1 MKRWFSQSTLWKLLI
16 KMSKIN
22 KLIIAA
28 AGAGK
33 TTYLITEALK
43 QDKEVLITT
52 YTEANESEIKKKFIE
67 INGSIP
73 KNITIQTWFSMLL
86 QHGIK
91 PYQDY
96 LTDKKIN
103 GMILVNQQSSP
114 YVPEANVDKHYFSP
128 EYKIYSDKLSKF
140 VFKCNEK
147 SDGAVFDRFSRIYDY
162 IFIDEVQ
169 DLAGYDL
176 ELIKLFFQTDSNI
189 VLVGDPRQTTYNTHW
204 EKKNKQYQDGK
215 IKEFILNEC
224 KKLGVEID
232 ETSLNC
238 SYRNNELICKFSSQ
252 LFPDYPTPKSNQN
265 DDVEHKG
272 IFFIKQSDID
282 NYLAKY
288 QPLQLRT
295 DRRKQVN
302 DDYTVMN
309 FGESKGLG
317 FDRVLIYPTKPILDF
332 ILKNKN
338 LNGTSRAKFYVA
350 ITRAKYSVGVVYN
363 YSNHLNIDEIENWKF
378 ES

>member
-1 MKRWFSQSTLWKLLI
+1 
-16 KMSKIN
+16 MSKIN

-33 TTYLITEALK
+33 TTYLIYEALK

-52 YTEANESEIKKKFIE
+52 YTEANESEIKKKFLE

-73 KNITIQTWFSMLL
+73 KNVTIQTWFSMLL
-86 QHGIK
+86 QHGVK

-96 LTDKKIN
+96 LTNKRIN
-103 GMILVNQQSSP
+103 GMILVNQQSSQ
-114 YVPEANVDKHYFSP
+114 YIPETNVDKYYFSK

-147 SDGAVFDRFSRIYDY
+147 SEGVVFDRLSRIYDY

-176 ELIKLFFQTDSNI
+176 ELIKLLFKTNSNV

-204 EKKNKQYQDGK
+204 EKKNKQYKDGK
-215 IKEFILNEC
+215 IKEFIQNEC
-224 KKLGVEID
+224 KKFTVEID
-232 ETSLNC
+232 EISLNC
-238 SYRNNELICKFSSQ
+238 SYRNNEFICQFSST
-252 LFPDYPTPKSNQN
+252 LFPDYTIPSSKQN

-272 IFFIKQSDID
+272 IFFIKEKDVEI
-282 NYLAKY
+282 YLTKY
-288 QPLQLRT
+288 QPLQLRV

-302 DDYTVMN
+302 LSFSVMN

-338 LNGTSRAKFYVA
+338 LDGTSRAKFYVA
-350 ITRAKYSVGVVYN
+350 ITRARHSVGIVYN
-363 YSNHLNIDEIENWKF
+363 FKDSDNIESIEKWV
-378 ES
+378 EYQ

>member
-1 MKRWFSQSTLWKLLI
+1 MP
-16 KMSKIN
+16 KIN

-33 TTYLITEALK
+33 TTYLIHEAFK

-67 INGSIP
+67 IYGAIP
-73 KNITIQTWFSMLL
+73 KNVTIQTWFSMLL
-86 QHGIK
+86 QQGVK

-103 GMILVNQQSSP
+103 GMILVNQQSSQ
-114 YVPEANVDKHYFSP
+114 YIPETNVDKHYFSK

-147 SDGAVFDRFSRIYDY
+147 SEGVVFDRLSRIYDY

-176 ELIKLFFQTDSNI
+176 ELIKLLFQTDSNI

-204 EKKNKQYQDGK
+204 EKKNKQYKDGK
-215 IKEFILNEC
+215 IKEFIQNEC
-224 KKLGVEID
+224 KKSAVEID
-232 ETSLNC
+232 EISLNC
-238 SYRNNELICKFSSQ
+238 SYRNNELICKFSSK
-252 LFPDYPTPKSNQN
+252 LFPDYVVPTSKQN
-265 DDVEHKG
+265 DDAEHKG
-272 IFFIKQSDID
+272 IFFIKESDVDI
-282 NYLAKY
+282 YLAQY
-288 QPLQLRT
+288 QPLQLVWNRGT
-295 DRRKQVN
+295 KVN
-302 DDYTVMN
+302 ASFSVMN

-317 FDRVLIYPTKPILDF
+317 FDRVLIYSTKPILDF
-332 ILKNKN
+332 VLKNKN
-338 LNGTSRAKFYVA
+338 LDGTSRAKFYVA
-350 ITRAKYSVGVVYN
+350 ITRARHSVGIVYN
-363 YSNHLNIDEIENWKF
+363 FKDSDNVESIEKWVY
-378 ES
+378 

>member
-1 MKRWFSQSTLWKLLI
+1 MP
-16 KMSKIN
+16 KIN

-33 TTYLITEALK
+33 TTYLINEALK
-43 QDKEVLITT
+43 QQDKEVLITT

-73 KNITIQTWFSMLL
+73 KNVTIQTWFSMLL
-86 QHGIK
+86 RHGVK

-103 GMILVNQQSSP
+103 GMILVNQQSSQ
-114 YVPEANVDKHYFSP
+114 YVPERDVDKYYFSAQ
-128 EYKIYSDKLSKF
+128 YKIYSDKLSKF

-147 SDGAVFDRFSRIYDY
+147 SNGAIFDRLSRIYNC

-176 ELIKLFFQTDSNI
+176 ELINLLLQTDSNI

-204 EKKNKQYQDGK
+204 EQKYRQYQDGK
-215 IKEFILNEC
+215 IKEFIQNEC
-224 KKLGVEID
+224 QRSTVEID
-232 ETSLNC
+232 EISLNC
-238 SYRNNELICKFSSQ
+238 SYRNNECICEFSSK
-252 LFPDYPTPKSNQN
+252 LFPCYPISVSNQN

-272 IFFIKQSDID
+272 IFFIKESDVD
-282 NYLAKY
+282 AYLEKY

-302 DDYTVMN
+302 INYTVMN

-317 FDRVLIYPTKPILDF
+317 FDRVLIYPTQPILDF

-338 LNGTSRAKFYVA
+338 FDGISRAKFYVA
-350 ITRAKYSVGVVYN
+350 VTRARYSVGIVYDFEDNAN
-363 YSNHLNIDEIENWKF
+363 YDNVQKWKIQ

>member
-1 MKRWFSQSTLWKLLI
+1 
-16 KMSKIN
+16 MSKIN

-33 TTYLITEALK
+33 TTYLIHEALK

-67 INGSIP
+67 INGAIP

-86 QHGIK
+86 QHGVK
-91 PYQDY
+91 PYQNY

-103 GMILVNQQSSP
+103 GMILVNQQSSQ
-114 YVPEANVDKHYFSP
+114 YISEINVDKHYFSK

-147 SDGAVFDRFSRIYDY
+147 SNGMVFDRLSRVYDY

-176 ELIKLFFQTDSNI
+176 ELIKLLFKTNSNTT
-189 VLVGDPRQTTYNTHW
+189 LVGDPRQVTYLTHN
-204 EKKNKQYQDGK
+204 EKKFGKYQDGR
-215 IKEFILNEC
+215 IKEFIQNEC
-224 KKLGVEID
+224 KRITVEID
-232 ETSLNC
+232 EESLNC
-238 SYRNNELICKFSSQ
+238 SYRNNDLICQFSST
-252 LFPDYPTPKSNQN
+252 LFPDYVVPISKQN
-265 DDVEHKG
+265 DAIEHKG
-272 IFFIKQSDID
+272 IFFIKESDVD
-282 NYLAKY
+282 VYLAQY
-288 QPLQLRT
+288 QPLQLRV

-302 DDYTVMN
+302 TNFAVMN

-338 LNGTSRAKFYVA
+338 LDGTSRAKFYVA
-350 ITRAKYSVGVVYN
+350 ITRARYSVGIVYN
-363 YSNHLNIDEIENWKF
+363 FKDSDNVESIEKWIHY
-378 ES
+378 

>member
-1 MKRWFSQSTLWKLLI
+1 
-16 KMSKIN
+16 MSKIN

-33 TTYLITEALK
+33 TTYLIHEALK
-43 QDKEVLITT
+43 QDREVLITT
-52 YTEANESEIKKKFIE
+52 YTEANESEIKKKFLE
-67 INGSIP
+67 INGFIP
-73 KNITIQTWFSMLL
+73 KNVIIQTWFSMLL
-86 QHGIK
+86 QHGVK

-103 GMILVNQQSSP
+103 GMLLVNEQSGLKFRGKFP
-114 YVPEANVDKHYFSP
+114 VYYKEEEVDKHYFSK

-147 SDGAVFDRFSRIYDY
+147 NKGVVFDRLSRIYDY

-176 ELIKLFFQTDSNI
+176 ELIKLLFQTNSNI

-215 IKEFILNEC
+215 IKEFIQNEC
-224 KKLGVEID
+224 KRITVEID
-232 ETSLNC
+232 EISLNC
-238 SYRNNELICKFSSQ
+238 SYRNNDLICQFSSK
-252 LFPDYPTPKSNQN
+252 LFPDYLAPTSNQK
-265 DDVEHKG
+265 DEVEHKG
-272 IFFIKQSDID
+272 IFFIKESDVD
-282 NYLAKY
+282 FYLAQY
-288 QPLQLRT
+288 QPLQLRV
-295 DRRKQVN
+295 DRRKKVN
-302 DDYTVMN
+302 TYFPVMN

-317 FDRVLIYPTKPILDF
+317 FDRVLIYPTKNILDF

-338 LNGTSRAKFYVA
+338 LDGTSRAKFYVA
-350 ITRAKYSVGVVYN
+350 ITRARYSVAFVYDFN
-363 YSNHLNIDEIENWKF
+363 NDEIF
-378 ES
+378 EDINKWSQ

>member
-1 MKRWFSQSTLWKLLI
+1 
-16 KMSKIN
+16 MSKIN

-33 TTYLITEALK
+33 TTYLINEALRH
-43 QDKEVLITT
+43 DKEVLITT
-52 YTEANESEIKKKFIE
+52 YTEANENEIKKKFIE

-73 KNITIQTWFSMLL
+73 KNVTIQTWFSMLL
-86 QHGIK
+86 QHGVK

-103 GMILVNQQSSP
+103 GMILVNQQSSQ
-114 YVPEANVDKHYFSP
+114 YIPESNVDKHFFSK

-147 SDGAVFDRFSRIYDY
+147 SNDVVFDRLSRIYKY

-176 ELIKLFFQTDSNI
+176 ELIKYLFQSNSNI

-204 EKKNKQYQDGK
+204 EKKNIKYQDGK
-215 IKEFILNEC
+215 IKEYIQDEC
-224 KKLGVEID
+224 KNLAVEID
-232 ETSLNC
+232 EDTLNC
-238 SYRNNELICKFSSQ
+238 SYRNNELICQFSSK
-252 LFPDYPTPKSNQN
+252 LFPNYSTPSSSQN
-265 DDVEHKG
+265 EDVEHKG
-272 IFFIKQSDID
+272 IFFIKECDVDI
-282 NYLAKY
+282 YLTKY
-288 QPLQLRT
+288 QPLQLRV

-302 DDYTVMN
+302 TSFSVMN

-332 ILKNKN
+332 VLKNKN
-338 LNGTSRAKFYVA
+338 LDGTSRAKFYVA
-350 ITRAKYSVGVVYN
+350 ITRAKYSVGIIYN
-363 YSNHLNIDEIENWKF
+363 FNDSDIVENIQNWIPVSG
-378 ES
+378 EL

>member
-1 MKRWFSQSTLWKLLI
+1 
-16 KMSKIN
+16 MSKIN

-33 TTYLITEALK
+33 TTYLIHEALK

-67 INGSIP
+67 INGAIP

-86 QHGIK
+86 QHGVK
-91 PYQDY
+91 PYQNY

-103 GMILVNQQSSP
+103 GMILVNQQSSQ
-114 YVPEANVDKHYFSP
+114 YISEINVDKHYFSK

-147 SDGAVFDRFSRIYDY
+147 SNGMVFDRLSRVYDY

-176 ELIKLFFQTDSNI
+176 ELIKLLFKTNSNTT
-189 VLVGDPRQTTYNTHW
+189 LVGDPRQVTYLTHN
-204 EKKNKQYQDGK
+204 EKKFGKYQDGR
-215 IKEFILNEC
+215 IKEFIQNEC
-224 KKLGVEID
+224 KRITVEID
-232 ETSLNC
+232 EESLNC
-238 SYRNNELICKFSSQ
+238 SYRNNDLICQFSST
-252 LFPDYPTPKSNQN
+252 LFPDYVVPISKQN
-265 DDVEHKG
+265 DAIEHKG
-272 IFFIKQSDID
+272 IFFIKESDVD
-282 NYLAKY
+282 VYLAQY
-288 QPLQLRT
+288 QPLQLRV

-302 DDYTVMN
+302 TNFAVMN

-338 LNGTSRAKFYVA
+338 LDGTSRAKFYVA
-350 ITRAKYSVGVVYN
+350 ITRARYSVAIVYN
-363 YSNHLNIDEIENWKF
+363 FKDSNSLRNIQKWTY
-378 ES
+378 

>member
-1 MKRWFSQSTLWKLLI
+1 
-16 KMSKIN
+16 MSKIN

-33 TTYLITEALK
+33 TTYLIHEALK

-67 INGSIP
+67 INGAIP

-86 QHGIK
+86 QHGVK
-91 PYQDY
+91 PYQNY

-103 GMILVNQQSSP
+103 GMILVNQQSSQ
-114 YVPEANVDKHYFSP
+114 YISEINVDKHYFSK

-147 SDGAVFDRFSRIYDY
+147 SNGMVFDRLSRVYDY

-176 ELIKLFFQTDSNI
+176 ELIKLLFKTNSNTT
-189 VLVGDPRQTTYNTHW
+189 LVGDPRQVTYLTHN
-204 EKKNKQYQDGK
+204 EKKFGKYQDGR
-215 IKEFILNEC
+215 IKEFIQNEC
-224 KKLGVEID
+224 KRITVEID
-232 ETSLNC
+232 EESLNC
-238 SYRNNELICKFSSQ
+238 SYRNNDLICQFSST
-252 LFPDYPTPKSNQN
+252 LFPDYVVPISKQN
-265 DDVEHKG
+265 DAIEHKG
-272 IFFIKQSDID
+272 IFFIKESDVD
-282 NYLAKY
+282 VYLAQY
-288 QPLQLRT
+288 QPLQLRIN
-295 DRRKQVN
+295 RGKQVN
-302 DDYTVMN
+302 TNFAVMN
-309 FGESKGLG
+309 YGESKGLG

-338 LNGTSRAKFYVA
+338 LDGTSRAKFYVA
-350 ITRAKYSVGVVYN
+350 ITRARYSVGIVYN
-363 YSNHLNIDEIENWKF
+363 FKDSDNVESIDKWIHY
-378 ES
+378 

>member
-1 MKRWFSQSTLWKLLI
+1 
-16 KMSKIN
+16 MSKIN

-33 TTYLITEALK
+33 TTYIIHEALK

-73 KNITIQTWFSMLL
+73 KNVTIQTWFSMLL
-86 QHGIK
+86 QHGVK

-96 LTDKKIN
+96 LTDKTIN
-103 GMILVNQQSSP
+103 GMLLVNEQSGLKFRGKFP
-114 YVPEANVDKHYFSP
+114 VYYKEEEVDRHYFSK

-147 SDGAVFDRFSRIYDY
+147 SKGIVFDRLSRIYNY

-176 ELIKLFFQTDSNI
+176 ELIKLLFQSNANI
-189 VLVGDPRQTTYNTHW
+189 ILVGDPRQVTYLTHS
-204 EKKNKQYQDGK
+204 EKKYTKYRDGK
-215 IKEFILNEC
+215 IKEFIQNEC
-224 KKLGVEID
+224 KKIAVEID
-232 ETSLNC
+232 ESILNC
-238 SYRNNELICKFSSQ
+238 SYRNNELICRFSSK
-252 LFPDYPTPKSNQN
+252 LFPNYSVPSSNQN
-265 DDVEHKG
+265 DEVGHKG
-272 IFFIKQSDID
+272 IFFIKESDID
-282 NYLAKY
+282 IYLAQY
-288 QPLQLRT
+288 QPLQLRIN
-295 DRRKQVN
+295 RGKQVN
-302 DDYTVMN
+302 TSFSVMN

-332 ILKNKN
+332 ILKNKS
-338 LNGTSRAKFYVA
+338 LDGTSRAKFYVA
-350 ITRAKYSVGVVYN
+350 VTRAKHSVGIVYN
-363 YSNHLNIDEIENWKF
+363 FKDSDIVENVQNWQREEI
-378 ES
+378 

>member
-1 MKRWFSQSTLWKLLI
+1 MPKT
-16 KMSKIN
+16 N

-33 TTYLITEALK
+33 TTHLINEALRH
-43 QDKEVLITT
+43 DKEILITT
-52 YTEANESEIKKKFIE
+52 YTEANENEIKKKFIE

-73 KNITIQTWFSMLL
+73 KNVTIQTWFSMLL
-86 QHGIK
+86 QHGVK

-103 GMILVNQQSSP
+103 GMLLVNEQSGLKFRGKFP
-114 YVPEANVDKHYFSP
+114 VYYKEEEVDKHYFSK

-147 SDGAVFDRFSRIYDY
+147 SDGAVFDRLSRVYDY

-176 ELIKLFFQTDSNI
+176 ELIKLLFLTNSNI

-215 IKEFILNEC
+215 IKEFIQNEC
-224 KKLGVEID
+224 KKIVVEID

-238 SYRNNELICKFSSQ
+238 SYRNNELICQFSSK
-252 LFPDYPTPKSNQN
+252 LFPDYPVPRSNQN

-272 IFFIKQSDID
+272 IYFIKESDVDI
-282 NYLAKY
+282 YLAQY
-288 QPLQLRT
+288 QSLQLIWNRMT
-295 DRRKQVN
+295 KVN
-302 DDYTVMN
+302 VSYPVMN

-317 FDRVLIYPTKPILDF
+317 FNRVLVYPTQKILDF
-332 ILKNKN
+332 ILKDKN
-338 LNGTSRAKFYVA
+338 LDGSTRAKFYVA
-350 ITRAKYSVGVVYN
+350 ITRARHSVGIIYN
-363 YSNHLNIDEIENWKF
+363 FKDSDNIENIEKWVC
-378 ES
+378 